1 MVILGPKHEAR
12 VEVEEGKP
20 NNHNVKDKNN
30 NPAQLM
36 TSAEVAAMWA
46 NGNVKAVGLI
56 LEADVGSTCLVMQVG
71 GSTYKICI

>member
-1 MVILGPKHEAR
+1 MEMLGPKHEVR
-12 VEVEEGKP
+12 LEVEEGKP

-30 NPAQLM
+30 NLKVPMSSQ
-36 TSAEVAAMWA
+36 EVAAMWT

-56 LEADVGSTCLVMQVG
+56 LEADVGSTCLVVQVG